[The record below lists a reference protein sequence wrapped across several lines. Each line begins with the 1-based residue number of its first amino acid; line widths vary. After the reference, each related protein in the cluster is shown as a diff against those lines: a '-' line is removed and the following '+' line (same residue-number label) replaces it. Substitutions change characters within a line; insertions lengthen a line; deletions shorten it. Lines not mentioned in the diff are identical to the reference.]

1 MASDKILELTDANFK
16 ETVEKSGTP
25 VVVDFWAEWCG
36 PCKMVAPSMEELA
49 DEYTGKIQ
57 FAKMDVDANQQVPMQ
72 YAVRSIPTFAVFNN
86 GNLCGK
92 FTGAMAKDQLKK
104 EIFRYLP
111 DSGLE

>member
-1 MASDKILELTDANFK
+1 MASDKIVILTDSNFK
-16 ETVEKSGTP
+16 ETMEKTTVP

-36 PCKMVAPSMEELA
+36 PCKMVAPSLEELA
-49 DEYTGKIQ
+49 EELKGKIV
-57 FAKMDVDANQQVPMQ
+57 FAKMDVDSNQQVPMQ
-72 YAVRSIPTFAVFNN
+72 FAVRSIPTFAVFSK

-111 DSGLE
+111 ESAH

>member
-1 MASDKILELTDANFK
+1 MASDKIIELTDSNFK
-16 ETVEKSGTP
+16 ETISGASVP

-49 DEYTGKIQ
+49 EELNGKVQ
-57 FAKMDVDANQQVPMQ
+57 FAKMDIDANQQVPMEF
-72 YAVRSIPTFAVFNN
+72 AVRSIPTFAVFNE

-92 FTGAMAKDQLKK
+92 FSGAMAKDQLKK

-111 DSGLE
+111 EASR